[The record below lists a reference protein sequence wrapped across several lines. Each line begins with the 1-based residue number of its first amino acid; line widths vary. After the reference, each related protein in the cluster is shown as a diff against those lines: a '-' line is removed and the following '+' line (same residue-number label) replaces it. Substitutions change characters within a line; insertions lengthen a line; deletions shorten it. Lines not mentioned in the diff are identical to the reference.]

1 VNFSRDGL
9 SIWYGTPDAPAPA
22 DDEVARV
29 GAGVTVAVSPA
40 NPVNVVKVLYR
51 VDDGGLQSVP
61 ARELRTDQDH
71 DVQYFRAAFPRFVTG
86 ERVRYCP
93 VATCAGRQVPLTP
106 EAERLPS
113 SFKLEDPAPE
123 PAAVPEPA
131 GGHRPVGRPAAPPRF
146 GVEMEHLTHVT
157 AQLDP
162 PQIVGDTPLGFRINF
177 FAIGGTLIGPRL
189 NGRLLPHSG
198 DHLIVR
204 RDGIA
209 VIEVR
214 ATVETRDG
222 ATLAAEYYGNLDLG
236 EDGYPKA
243 VAGIFPPTPSV
254 VMAPRLL
261 TGHASYLW
269 LNRLQCIGAGFVHMS
284 ERRLE
289 YDLFALRPREQ
300 PAAPR

>member
-9 SIWYGTPDAPAPA
+9 SLWYGTPDAPAPA
-22 DDEVARV
+22 DDQVPRA
-29 GAGVTVAVSPA
+29 GAGLTIAVSPP
-40 NPVNVVKVLYR
+40 NPLNAVKVLYR
-51 VDDGGLQSVP
+51 VDDGVLQSVP
-61 ARELRTDQDH
+61 ARELCTDH
-71 DVQYFRAAFPRFVTG
+71 ARHVQYFRVAFPRFVTG
-86 ERVRYCP
+86 QRVRYCP

-113 SFKLEDPAPE
+113 TFKLEDRIPE
-123 PAAVPEPA
+123 PIVVPQPATSPA
-131 GGHRPVGRPAAPPRF
+131 GRAAAPARF
-146 GVEMEHLTHVT
+146 GVELEHLTHVT
-157 AQLDP
+157 AQLDS
-162 PQIVGDTPLGFRINF
+162 PQIVGDTPLGFRLNF

-189 NGRLLPHSG
+189 NGRMLPHSG

-214 ATVETRDG
+214 ATIETRDG

-236 EDGYPKA
+236 EDGYAKA
-243 VAGIFPPTPSV
+243 LAGIFPPTPPV
-254 VMAPRLL
+254 VVAPRLL
-261 TGHASYLW
+261 SGHASYLW

-289 YDLFALRPREQ
+289 YDLYALRPREQ
-300 PAAPR
+300 VAASR